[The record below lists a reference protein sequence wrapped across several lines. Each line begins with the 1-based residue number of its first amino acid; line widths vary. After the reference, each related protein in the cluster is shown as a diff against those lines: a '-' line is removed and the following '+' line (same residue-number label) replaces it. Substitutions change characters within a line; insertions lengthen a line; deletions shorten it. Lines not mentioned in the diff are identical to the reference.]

1 MIFIVEDDVSIREL
15 VIYSLKNSGFECIG
29 FPSGEQFWTEIK
41 EKENIPELI
50 LLDIMLPKEDGLSIL
65 KKIRSMRTIADIPV
79 IMLTAK
85 GAEYDKVV
93 GLDDGADDYV
103 SKPFGITEL
112 VARIKRL
119 LARTKKRAN
128 NENKLVLGTIEA
140 DVSKHLVLSGAKETT
155 LTLKEFDLLVFLM
168 RNRNIVYSREDL
180 LEKVWGY
187 DITFETRTVDTHVMS
202 LRAKLGEAG
211 KCIQTVRGVG
221 YKIGEIE

>member
-15 VIYSLKNSGFECIG
+15 VIYSLKNSGFECKG
-29 FPSGEQFWTEIK
+29 FSDGGQFWTEI
-41 EKENIPELI
+41 EKNVPELV

-65 KKIRSMRTIADIPV
+65 KKIRSMKTISDIPV

-85 GAEYDKVV
+85 SSEFDKVI
-93 GLDDGADDYV
+93 GLDSGADDYV

-112 VARIKRL
+112 LARIKRL
-119 LARTKKRAN
+119 LARTKKSCVSD
-128 NENKLVLGTIEA
+128 NKMILGILEVDTA
-140 DVSKHLVLSGAKETT
+140 KHLVSSDGKKID

-168 RNRNIVYSREDL
+168 RSKNIVYSREEL

-187 DITFETRTVDTHVMS
+187 DVTVETRTVDTHIMS
-202 LRAKLGEAG
+202 LRAKIDKAR
-211 KCIQTVRGVG
+211 KYIQTIRGVG

>member
-1 MIFIVEDDVSIREL
+1 MIFIVEDDISIREL
-15 VIYSLKNSGFECIG
+15 VIYSLKNSGFECMG
-29 FPSGEQFWTEIK
+29 FPSGEQFWAEIK
-41 EKENIPELI
+41 ENVPELI

-93 GLDDGADDYV
+93 GLDGGADDYV

-112 VARIKRL
+112 VARIRRL
-119 LARTKKRAN
+119 LARTKRRAN
-128 NENKLVLGTIEA
+128 NESKFVLGTLEA
-140 DVSKHLVLSGAKETT
+140 DVSKHLVLSGAKEII

-168 RNRNIVYSREDL
+168 RNKNIVYSREDL

-187 DITFETRTVDTHVMS
+187 DIMFETRTVDTHIMS
-202 LRAKLGEAG
+202 LRSKLGETG